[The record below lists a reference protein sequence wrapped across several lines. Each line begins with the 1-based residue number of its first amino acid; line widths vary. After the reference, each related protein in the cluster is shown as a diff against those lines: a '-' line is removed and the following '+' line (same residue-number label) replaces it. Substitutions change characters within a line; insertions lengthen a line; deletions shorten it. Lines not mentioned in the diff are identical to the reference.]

1 MEQIEQLKVM
11 RDAAQDR
18 LRANPDFKLKN
29 SLDALIDDLEAFIS
43 SESSGVTDDA
53 VSTDPQEELVASD
66 EEEEQQVSEQ
76 SYIQP
81 VSSDYNSGSGSYNE
95 EGQDDPVVQSAAE
108 ENVVNND
115 NDVDDSDIEDSD
127 IAAALAQNISAE
139 DIHNEQDTNGSDFVD
154 SSQLDMEAEAAIEAL
169 EAELA
174 QSDTDVNRP

>member
-1 MEQIEQLKVM
+1 MEQIKQLKVM

-43 SESSGVTDDA
+43 SEGSGVTGEA
-53 VSTDPQEELVASD
+53 VSSDPQEELVASD
-66 EEEEQQVSEQ
+66 DEEEQQREE
-76 SYIQP
+76 SYIEP
-81 VSSDYNSGSGSYNE
+81 VTSEHHSGSVSYNE
-95 EGQDDPVVQSAAE
+95 DEQADSAAGE
-108 ENVVNND
+108 TFENNNK
-115 NDVDDSDIEDSD
+115 DVEDSDIEDSD

-139 DIHNEQDTNGSDFVD
+139 DIHNEQDSSSDFVN

-174 QSDTDVNRP
+174 QSDSDVNRS